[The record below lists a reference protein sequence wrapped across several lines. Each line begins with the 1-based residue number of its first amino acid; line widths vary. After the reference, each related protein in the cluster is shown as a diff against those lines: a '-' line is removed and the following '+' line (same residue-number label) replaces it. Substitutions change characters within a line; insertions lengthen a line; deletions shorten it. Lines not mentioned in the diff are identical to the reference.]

1 MVNDVIIVGLS
12 LVRLFRASKVNLK
25 LTSLTTM
32 FLPLTKN
39 HGDSVA
45 FRLAVRIIP
54 GFLPLTRAFLQT
66 LSFEPVL
73 PFSLSS
79 PPLFVK
85 LIFDIYL
92 K

>member
-1 MVNDVIIVGLS
+1 MGS
-12 LVRLFRASKVNLK
+12 LLVCPWSDYSKQVEVNLK

-32 FLPLTKN
+32 FSPLTKN

-45 FRLAVRIIP
+45 FRLAVGIVP
-54 GFLPLTRAFLQT
+54 GFFPLTQAFLQT

-79 PPLFVK
+79 PPLIVK
-85 LIFDIYL
+85 LVFDIYL